1 MGHSINLLV
10 KNTVFN
16 YFRATII
23 EQALTTDYSMPFI
36 YSPKNKTEGNKTTV
50 SDTTSMKGSG
60 EGADRGNT
68 MMIYI
73 IMGISAALLLIL
85 GITLFVV
92 CKRRKQRQSRNQ
104 GKKKTVIPIY

>member
-36 YSPKNKTEGNKTTV
+36 YSPKDKTGGNKSTNGG
-50 SDTTSMKGSG
+50 TTSMKGSG
-60 EGADRGNT
+60 KDADHGNT
-68 MMIYI
+68 TIYI
-73 IMGISAALLLIL
+73 IGGICSALVLIL
-85 GITLFVV
+85 GITVLVV
-92 CKRRKQRQSRNQ
+92 CRRRKQGQSRNH
-104 GKKKTVIPIY
+104 GK